1 MPKRRMTMARL
12 AQIAAWRMAGSRVR
26 RGLLSPTMW
35 DGSKI
40 APMGKNVRLY
50 HRTTSYRAR
59 SIVKYRNFKPAFSQ
73 KPLVFFSHGGVTP
86 EEHVKGQSVL
96 SVSVPRSKISREFY
110 LGQGIGYYMINQ
122 KDVQGLKVTR
132 VK

>member
-1 MPKRRMTMARL
+1 MTMARL
-12 AQIAAWRMAGSRVR
+12 AQIAKWRMAGSKVR
-26 RGLLSPTMW
+26 QGMLSPTMW

-40 APMGKNVRLY
+40 KPMGKNVRLY

-59 SIVKYRNFKPAFSQ
+59 NIVKYRNFKPSFLER
-73 KPLVFFSHGGVTP
+73 PYVFFSHGGVTP
-86 EEHVKGQSVL
+86 EEHVKGQSVV
-96 SVSVPRSKISREFY
+96 SVTVPRSKIHRQ
-110 LGQGIGYYMINQ
+110 LHLIDGISYYMANQ